1 MFKSPLVLP
10 LTLIFAG
17 VLAFMATTGVLP
29 AEMLRFWPI
38 LFVILG
44 LVGLVSLSGD
54 ELSGQA
60 KAARPNTARGASAK
74 SSSSRSATAGK
85 KNGVAST
92 SSNATKATKAT
103 KKSTKRSSKR
113 QK

>member
-44 LVGLVSLSGD
+44 LVGLVSLSSD
-54 ELSGQA
+54 ELTGQA
-60 KAARPNTARGASAK
+60 KAARTNSTRAAATAVKK
-74 SSSSRSATAGK
+74 SSTAG
-85 KNGVAST
+85 T
-92 SSNATKATKAT
+92 SKSAP
-103 KKSTKRSSKR
+103 KSTKRSSKR